1 MSTLHESDT
10 WQLQEAKAMLSEVIK
25 STVSMPQ
32 IITVR
37 GVEAAVILSMKDYR
51 KLKGKKPSL
60 IEAFKNRPY
69 PELELEMPP
78 RLVEEPREIDW

>member
-1 MSTLHESDT
+1 MSAAHNGDT

-25 STVSMPQ
+25 STASAPQ

-37 GVEAAVILSMKDYR
+37 GVETAAVLSMDYYR
-51 KLKGKKPSL
+51 KLTGGKPSL
-60 IEAFKNRPY
+60 IGAFRNRPW

-78 RLVEEPREIDW
+78 RPAEEPREIGW